1 MDAEKLPFTDVSEN
15 AWYYDAVKFVYREE
29 LFRGVS
35 DTIFNPNGTMKR
47 AMVVTVLYRLAGEPE
62 VTGTNKFT
70 DVKEGYYY
78 DALLWATQNGI
89 ANGMSDT
96 KFAPD
101 AAVTREQMVA
111 FLYRYAQY
119 TRMDLTGAADLGA
132 FVDAD
137 KVSPY
142 AQTAM
147 AWAVANGLV
156 KGMGN
161 QTLLPTGTASRAQV
175 AQIIQRMVELG

>member
-1 MDAEKLPFTDVSEN
+1 M
-15 AWYYDAVKFVYREE
+15 
-29 LFRGVS
+29 
-35 DTIFNPNGTMKR
+35 
-47 AMVVTVLYRLAGEPE
+47 
-62 VTGTNKFT
+62 TGTNKFT